1 MQVTKLIPYSN
12 KTKVVCSNFVQP
24 FIWIVP
30 GLLSGGQK
38 RKAEKARLRKGLSIL
53 VGTPGRIN
61 DHLRHTHSLNFA
73 KTG

>member
-1 MQVTKLIPYSN
+1 MWL
-12 KTKVVCSNFVQP
+12 
-24 FIWIVP
+24 VP

-38 RKAEKARLRKGLSIL
+38 RKSEKAILRKGLNIL

-61 DHLRHTHSLNFA
+61 DHLRHTQSLNFA

>member
-1 MQVTKLIPYSN
+1 MCNVIQIIVI
-12 KTKVVCSNFVQP
+12 FQP
-24 FIWIVP
+24 FTWVVP

-61 DHLRHTHSLNFA
+61 DHLRHTKSLNFA
-73 KTG
+73 KAG